1 MSGVSGDGA
10 IAWVEVRL
18 TVPRDDL
25 DTVEEALHAAGAA
38 AVTVAGADTEPN
50 FEPGRVWASNGV
62 TALFDAAA
70 LPDDLEERLALALGG
85 PVALE
90 TVPLQGEDW
99 AHAWKRRFTAFPV
112 GDRLWVRPSW
122 VEEPAPEGRVE
133 VVLDPGMAFGTGQ
146 HETTRLCLEWLDTH
160 CDARQAPRLLDYGC
174 GSGLLAIAA
183 AKLGAGYV
191 LAVDNDPLAVEA
203 TRSNA
208 AANGVADIIDTRP
221 ADDGLADCAPFL
233 RVVANIL
240 SHTLIDLR
248 RLLTE
253 ATTPGG
259 EIVLS
264 GILAEQAETVRSA
277 YPGFTWVNEI
287 QDGDWVRLD
296 GVRADTE

>member
-1 MSGVSGDGA
+1 
-10 IAWVEVRL
+10 VEVRL
-18 TVPRDDL
+18 TVPRDEL

-70 LPDDLEERLALALGG
+70 LPDDLEARLALALGG

-90 TVPLQGEDW
+90 TAPLQGEDW

-122 VEEPAPEGRVE
+122 VDEPAPEGRVE

-160 CDARQAPRLLDYGC
+160 CDPQQAPRLLDYGC

-208 AANGVADIIDTRP
+208 AANGVADLIDTRP
-221 ADDGLADCAPFL
+221 ADAGLADCAPFP

-240 SHTLIDLR
+240 SHTLIDLSHM
-248 RLLTE
+248 LTA

-264 GILAEQAETVRSA
+264 GILAEQAETVRTA

-296 GVRADTE
+296 GVRAESE